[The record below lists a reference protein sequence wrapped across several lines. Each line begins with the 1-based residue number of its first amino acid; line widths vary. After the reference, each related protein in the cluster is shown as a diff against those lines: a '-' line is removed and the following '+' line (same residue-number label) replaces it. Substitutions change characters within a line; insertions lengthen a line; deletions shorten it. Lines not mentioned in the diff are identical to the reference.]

1 MKHILTTLIF
11 LAVLIFTYW
20 FIRQTKESSYA
31 AGYAHIK
38 TVEELQQQAG
48 MEPNDCDGKICK
60 MWNVPGHSKTME
72 AYNQAYNDQE
82 AVKMFRRMA
91 K

>member
-1 MKHILTTLIF
+1 MKHILITIIF

-31 AGYAHIK
+31 AGYNYIK
-38 TVEELQQQAG
+38 SVRELQEQVGA
-48 MEPNDCDGKICK
+48 EPDGIVGPETIKK
-60 MWNVPGHSKTME
+60 LDR
-72 AYNQAYNDQE
+72 AYCDQE

>member
-1 MKHILTTLIF
+1 MKHILITIIF

-48 MEPNDCDGKICK
+48 MEPNDCDGI
-60 MWNVPGHSKTME
+60 WGSKTKV
-72 AYNQAYNDQE
+72 AYNQAYNNQE